1 MRIYH
6 IEQCRDRRAER
17 DALSAQMTELKIA
30 AGAEDMSTLPAEA
43 MKSFRIEGLMRN
55 SNNYLKELALR
66 HINDLNPDFENM
78 VNDPEFIRAEK
89 LFRLEELAIRVAP
102 AVQGRNIREITAA
115 FVSDQRNTPSR
126 SGSY

>member
-17 DALSAQMTELKIA
+17 DALSAQITELKIA

-43 MKSFRIEGLMRN
+43 MKSFRKDGLIRN
-55 SNNYLKELALR
+55 SNDRLKELALR

-78 VNDPEFIRAEK
+78 VNDPEFIRAER
-89 LFRLEELAIRVAP
+89 FVRLEELAICLAP
-102 AVQGRNIREITAA
+102 AVQGIKTREIA
-115 FVSDQRNTPSR
+115 R
-126 SGSY
+126 SLCL